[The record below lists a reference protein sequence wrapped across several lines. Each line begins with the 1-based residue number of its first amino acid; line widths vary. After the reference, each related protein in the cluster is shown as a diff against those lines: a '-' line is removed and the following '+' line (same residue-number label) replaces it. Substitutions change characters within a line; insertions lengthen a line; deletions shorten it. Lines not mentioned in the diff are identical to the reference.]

1 MPFFR
6 KASISEDM
14 GAFCIYTPC
23 PDNILFV
30 FSFICCKFTPYL
42 YMLKQIRPIKFW
54 LILIAVII
62 AISSLYVSHSL
73 ISDLSAE
80 ERVRMEVW
88 AEAMKNL
95 QTADGN
101 TDLTMVLKVLN
112 ANHTIPV
119 IVVDQ
124 NEDVQTYRNILFLCA
139 FILPVCLHFS
149 SVPWLSCQSGHCCS

>member
-1 MPFFR
+1 MR
-6 KASISEDM
+6 
-14 GAFCIYTPC
+14 
-23 PDNILFV
+23 
-30 FSFICCKFTPYL
+30 FIKE
-42 YMLKQIRPIKFW
+42 IHPIKFW
-54 LILIAVII
+54 LVLAAMVIAV
-62 AISSLYVSHSL
+62 ASLYVSHSL

-124 NEDVQTYRNILFLCA
+124 NEDVQTYRNIEL
-139 FILPVCLHFS
+139 S
-149 SVPWLSCQSGHCCS
+149 SADTIVS

>member
-1 MPFFR
+1 
-6 KASISEDM
+6 M

-30 FSFICCKFTPYL
+30 FSFIYRKFTPYL

-124 NEDVQTYRNILFLCA
+124 NEDVQTYRNIEL
-139 FILPVCLHFS
+139 S
-149 SVPWLSCQSGHCCS
+149 SADTIVSLKEYKTISNRYNRFAERKTESLQP